1 MNISKDDFIKAA
13 QISGMIGYKQG
24 FETCLMLIE
33 TLGKVPNCDINVIIE
48 YLKKTYKET
57 LKESE
62 TDITEDEIKFLN
74 NLLNDDNL
82 DETSKIC

>member
-1 MNISKDDFIKAA
+1 MNISKDDFIKAM
-13 QISGMIGYKQG
+13 QISGMMGYKQG

-33 TLGKVPNCDINVIIE
+33 IIGKVPNLDINFIIE

-74 NLLNDDNL
+74 NLLNDENL
-82 DETSKIC
+82 EEMFKIC

>member
-1 MNISKDDFIKAA
+1 MNISKDDFIKAT

-33 TLGKVPNCDINVIIE
+33 TLGKVPNCDINVLIE

-57 LKESE
+57 LEESGV
-62 TDITEDEIKFLN
+62 DVTEDEIKFLN
-74 NLLNDDNL
+74 NFLNDENL
-82 DETSKIC
+82 EEAFKIC